1 MRVLYLSYDGLTDPL
16 GGSQIM
22 PYLIGLAKRG
32 HDISVVSFEKAE
44 ASGQAHEETGRQ
56 CAEANIE
63 WLPMRYHKQ
72 PPILSTVW
80 DVEAMKRRV
89 FDLHRR
95 TGFDLVHCRSYI
107 PALAGLALKR
117 KRGVRF
123 LFDMRGFWPEER
135 VEGGRWDL
143 GSPLFRAVFAYFKR
157 KERDCFRAAD
167 AIVSLTRTAREE
179 MLERPVGS
187 RPAAD
192 PVVIPCCVDLDHFR
206 LPNAEERL
214 AARSRLGIA
223 ADANVLCYLGSLGG
237 NYLLGEMLRFFKA
250 YRQRWSGAR
259 FLFITREPE
268 APILMAATLAGI
280 MATDLIVV
288 PADRQ
293 DVPGMVAAADHGI
306 AFKAATFA
314 QKACSPTKLGE
325 MMAMGV
331 PVVSNAGVGD
341 VDEVIADTHA
351 GVLVERFEDRSIENG
366 LDRLAA
372 LPLTSS
378 EVREGARRWFDL
390 ENGIA
395 AYDRVYRSLAGDT
408 API

>member
-123 LFDMRGFWPEER
+123 LFDM
-135 VEGGRWDL
+135 
-143 GSPLFRAVFAYFKR
+143 A
-157 KERDCFRAAD
+157 
-167 AIVSLTRTAREE
+167 
-179 MLERPVGS
+179 
-187 RPAAD
+187 
-192 PVVIPCCVDLDHFR
+192 
-206 LPNAEERL
+206 
-214 AARSRLGIA
+214 
-223 ADANVLCYLGSLGG
+223 
-237 NYLLGEMLRFFKA
+237 
-250 YRQRWSGAR
+250 
-259 FLFITREPE
+259 
-268 APILMAATLAGI
+268 
-280 MATDLIVV
+280 
-288 PADRQ
+288 
-293 DVPGMVAAADHGI
+293 
-306 AFKAATFA
+306 
-314 QKACSPTKLGE
+314 ACS
-325 MMAMGV
+325 
-331 PVVSNAGVGD
+331 
-341 VDEVIADTHA
+341 
-351 GVLVERFEDRSIENG
+351 
-366 LDRLAA
+366 
-372 LPLTSS
+372 
-378 EVREGARRWFDL
+378 
-390 ENGIA
+390 
-395 AYDRVYRSLAGDT
+395 
-408 API
+408 